1 MIGELKIPKTPLKS
15 RRKLKNSLGRY
26 PRRRPGLS
34 TTIAKALP
42 RLSPCSPQ
50 GEAISEAPWANR
62 PGSLMKNATG
72 IPSIPDLPEEIV
84 EDIFSRLPVNTLLR
98 FKCLGKHWGTLFSTP
113 RFISEHLN
121 KFSLDPDANYV
132 LFDTW
137 GRTDLIP
144 MRNLSRVINLNQ
156 PRDFYYN
163 AVGSV
168 NGLVCLTS
176 NDFYKPI
183 CLWNPLINQCMF
195 LPLPNIKRPTLV
207 SVGFGYEQHS
217 DDYKVMRVINYC
229 NGRQETKLEVYST
242 KSGSWRKV
250 KNDVYIK
257 VKNAVYSTNCDAI
270 VEGFTY
276 WFITNEN
283 GLKTALA
290 SFDLRSEVFSII
302 PVPEVLATES
312 YSLRAMNS
320 HGSLALLAHS
330 SEDEFNKC
338 LEVWVI
344 EGGGGAEGVWQ
355 KKSTVNIG
363 FDFSR
368 HWGLTSGFTVVEK
381 APNMLFLVDL
391 RTEQSRKIGEID
403 IRRVFYYTESLVSIE
418 GFEPVP
424 SQ

>member
-1 MIGELKIPKTPLKS
+1 
-15 RRKLKNSLGRY
+15 
-26 PRRRPGLS
+26 
-34 TTIAKALP
+34 
-42 RLSPCSPQ
+42 
-50 GEAISEAPWANR
+50 
-62 PGSLMKNATG
+62 MKNARG
-72 IPSIPDLPEEIV
+72 IPSIPDLPEEIF

-121 KFSLDPDANYV
+121 KFSSDPDANYI

-137 GRTDLIP
+137 GRTDLTP
-144 MRNLSRVINLNQ
+144 VRNLSRMINLNQ

-176 NDFYKPI
+176 NDFYTPI

-195 LPLPNIKRPTLV
+195 LPLPNVKRPTLV
-207 SVGFGYEQHS
+207 SVGFGYEQNS
-217 DDYKVMRVINYC
+217 DDYKVMRVINYY

-250 KNDVYIK
+250 KNDVYVK
-257 VKNAVYSTNCDAI
+257 VKNAVFSTNCDAI

-330 SEDEFNKC
+330 SEDEFKKC

-355 KKSTVNIG
+355 KKSTVNLG